1 MISPGWGTAIG
12 GAIGAIGAGLA
23 GGLGAGEKEF
33 CQQIESCED
42 VNM

>member
-12 GAIGAIGAGLA
+12 GVVGAVGMGIM
-23 GGLGAGEKEF
+23 GGISSKEETF
-33 CQQIESCED
+33 CQKIQSCED